1 MAALCRSVT
10 SRSVGRLRARS
21 RLECGS
27 VRPFRPTR
35 RPPSEWRDPALST
48 IGDGRRGADD
58 ASTVRIQVND
68 RCRIQELQAALIEA
82 SCDFVTVDEARLDVT
97 HPGALDERE
106 ERIELAFFLRGLAGC
121 GPGSSF
127 LSSYAIS

>member
-1 MAALCRSVT
+1 
-10 SRSVGRLRARS
+10 
-21 RLECGS
+21 
-27 VRPFRPTR
+27 
-35 RPPSEWRDPALST
+35 
-48 IGDGRRGADD
+48 
-58 ASTVRIQVND
+58 VRIQVND

-106 ERIELAFFLRGLAGC
+106 ERIELAFFSGPGRLP

-127 LSSYAIS
+127 LYSYAIS